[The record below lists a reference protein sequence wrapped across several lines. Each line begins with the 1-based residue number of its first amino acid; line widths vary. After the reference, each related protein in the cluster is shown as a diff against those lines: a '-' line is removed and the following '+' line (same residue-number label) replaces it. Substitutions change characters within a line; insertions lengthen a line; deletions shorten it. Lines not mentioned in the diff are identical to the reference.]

1 MSSSGLDTAGAWRL
15 GVLVVTGL
23 LLLLGLMPAQA
34 QEVPTPPP
42 AQDDGKMTAQR
53 MAAVVRG
60 IDPQARLGGNV
71 WEFDV
76 DGTTLALV
84 FDVGAD
90 RMRLMLP
97 VAGADELSEAML
109 RRLLQANFD
118 TALDARYA
126 IARDTLWATF
136 IHPLSP
142 LSEEELL
149 SAISQT
155 VSIARSYGS
164 TFSSGVWAFGGGDAT
179 SGEAPTR
186 PRSGT

>member
-1 MSSSGLDTAGAWRL
+1 MAANGLVRSVA
-15 GVLVVTGL
+15 V
-23 LLLLGLMPAQA
+23 LLGIVGAALASAQTPLPPGPPA
-34 QEVPTPPP
+34 PPP
-42 AQDDGKMTAQR
+42 GTGMTPEQ
-53 MAAVVRG
+53 MAGVVHR
-60 IDPQARLGGNV
+60 IDPQARLEGNV

-76 DGTTLALV
+76 DGTSLALV

-97 VAGADELSEAML
+97 VAAADELTDQML

-142 LSEEELL
+142 LTEDQLL

-155 VSIARSYGS
+155 ISIALTYGS
-164 TFSSGVWAFGGGDAT
+164 TFSSGVWAFGGGDT
-179 SGEAPTR
+179 NSGEATTR

>member
-1 MSSSGLDTAGAWRL
+1 MARNGPVGK
-15 GVLVVTGL
+15 GVAV
-23 LLLLGLMPAQA
+23 LLGIACAGMALAQTPVPPAP
-34 QEVPTPPP
+34 PTPPP
-42 AQDDGKMTAQR
+42 SADMSPEQ
-53 MAAVVRG
+53 MAPIILR
-60 IDPQARLGGNV
+60 IDPEARLEGNV
-71 WEFDV
+71 WEFAL
-76 DGTTLALV
+76 DGTSLALV

-97 VAGADELSEAML
+97 VAAADELTEPML

-142 LSEEELL
+142 LTEQQLL

-155 VSIARSYGS
+155 ISIARTYGS
-164 TFSSGVWAFGGGDAT
+164 TFSSGVWAFGGGDAS
-179 SGEAPTR
+179 SGEATTR